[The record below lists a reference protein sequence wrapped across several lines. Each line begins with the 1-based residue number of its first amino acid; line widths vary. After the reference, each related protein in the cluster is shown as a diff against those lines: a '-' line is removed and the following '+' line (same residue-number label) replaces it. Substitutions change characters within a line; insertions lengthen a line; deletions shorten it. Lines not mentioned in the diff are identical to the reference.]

1 MEEYILVTAVYSGNS
16 GVDMKI
22 PASMTAEEFTEIM
35 RRIYG
40 VSETALQAE
49 PPGIMLNK
57 KLSFASQQV
66 EHGALLT
73 FIN

>member
-49 PPGIMLNK
+49 PPGILLNK
-57 KLSFASQQV
+57 KLSFENQQV